1 MSYKSKFQLFICS
14 IIVCAL
20 LFNFSLN
27 LCAEEICEKIEYENG
42 FYYTVQKGD
51 TLWGLS
57 QKFSDS
63 PWQWPD
69 LWQGNKQIANP
80 HWIYPGER
88 VRLYLKEGSE
98 SIAGNKSINKK
109 IDQIVQ
115 QVESKNE
122 HINYHY
128 SKINQI
134 GFIKRKAVNPSGT
147 ILKVKDAKVM
157 INESDIVYIREEGG
171 IPLSE
176 GKKYYIYRTIKPV
189 RSQNFAP
196 YSGVQHYFTGVVEI
210 FKKETGFAVG
220 KVIKSYRAI
229 NLYDLIMP
237 YEPLSPE
244 IAFSSSVKGLE
255 GTILLA
261 EEHKVIIGETD
272 IAFIDKGS
280 RDGVMPGQ
288 RYSIFYQ
295 EKAKVSAHSS
305 QAVLLPPV
313 QYGILLV
320 LRTEEDSSTILITD
334 SEKSAHDGARICYPL
349 H

>member
-1 MSYKSKFQLFICS
+1 MNCKSKFQIFVRS
-14 IIVCAL
+14 MIVCTL
-20 LFNFSLN
+20 LFNFSLE
-27 LCAEEICEKIEYENG
+27 LCAEERCEKLEYENG

-51 TLWGLS
+51 TLWDLS

-69 LWQGNKQIANP
+69 LWQENKQIPNP

-88 VRLYLKEGSE
+88 IRLYLKEGAE
-98 SIAGNKSINKK
+98 SIAKNKNIKQK
-109 IDQIVQ
+109 TDQIVQ
-115 QVESKNE
+115 QTETKNE
-122 HINYHY
+122 HITYHY
-128 SKINQI
+128 SKIHQV

-147 ILKVKDAKVM
+147 ILKVKDTKVM

-189 RSQNFAP
+189 RAQKLTP
-196 YSGVQHYFTGVVEI
+196 YSGVQHYFTGVIEI
-210 FKKETGFAVG
+210 FKKEKGFAVG
-220 KVIKSYRAI
+220 KIIKSYRAI

-237 YEPLSPE
+237 YEALSPE
-244 IAFSSSVKGLE
+244 ITFSSSVKGLE
-255 GTILLA
+255 GTIILA

-272 IAFIDKGS
+272 IAFIDIGFI
-280 RDGVMPGQ
+280 DGVMPGQ
-288 RYSIFYQ
+288 QYSIFYQ
-295 EKAKVSAHSS
+295 EKARVSAHSD

-313 QYGILLV
+313 QYGTLLV
-320 LRTEEDSSTILITD
+320 LRTEEDSSTVLITD